1 MSKSQNPLKV
11 ADRYLLSPYGLGEAE
26 IEKTFRK
33 LMRHDID
40 FADLYFQYQR
50 SEAWSLEEGIVKSGS
65 FDIEQGVGVRAI
77 SGEKTAFAYSDDI
90 SLDALVGAATELG
103 KAEADRLNEALERG
117 LTAYTYLSDEP
128 LE

>member
-40 FADLYFQYQR
+40 FADLYFQHSR
-50 SEAWSLEEGIVKSGS
+50 HESWSMEDGIVKEGTHS
-65 FDIEQGVGVRAI
+65 IEQGVGVRAV
-77 SGEKTAFAYSDDI
+77 SVGCAGRAPGSQWRCC
-90 SLDALVGAATELG
+90 ALYPQPGALLS
-103 KAEADRLNEALERG
+103 EADLVRG
-117 LTAYTYLSDEP
+117 LA
-128 LE
+128 